1 MLNIPPYCPELNPA
15 EKVWQ
20 WMKKKWQ

>member
-1 MLNIPPYCPELNPA
+1 MPPYCPELNPA